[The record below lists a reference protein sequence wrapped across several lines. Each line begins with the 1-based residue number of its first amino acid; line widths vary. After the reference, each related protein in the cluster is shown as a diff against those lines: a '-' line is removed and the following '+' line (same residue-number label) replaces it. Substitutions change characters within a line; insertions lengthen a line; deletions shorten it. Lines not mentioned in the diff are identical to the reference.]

1 MHCAPSQVHGE
12 ACSVWP
18 NRYGNLA
25 FMMRERAEH
34 PAFRTPTKDP
44 FLEALLSLLAEPN
57 GSSLAAHAYKTTRD
71 WWDEHERGPT
81 GDELLAAMFEPD
93 DWREVIDD
101 PSRPLP
107 ERQHQLA
114 LIRQWLI
121 VSWAR
126 AGAISVVFGHDT
138 VIRPGLSIDLD

>member
-1 MHCAPSQVHGE
+1 MRCAPSQVHGE

-34 PAFRTPTKDP
+34 PAFRTLTKDP
-44 FLEALLSLLAEPN
+44 FLEALLNLLAEPN
-57 GSSLAAHAYKTTRD
+57 GSSLAAHAYETTRD

-81 GDELLAAMFEPD
+81 GDELLAAMFAPD
-93 DWREVIDD
+93 DWREVVDD

-114 LIRQWLI
+114 LVRQWLI

-126 AGAISVVFGHDT
+126 AGAISVMFGYDT
-138 VIRPGLSIDLD
+138 EIRPGFSIDVS

>member
-1 MHCAPSQVHGE
+1 
-12 ACSVWP
+12 
-18 NRYGNLA
+18 
-25 FMMRERAEH
+25 MMRERAEH
-34 PAFRTPTKDP
+34 PAFRTLTKDP
-44 FLEALLSLLAEPN
+44 FLEALLNLLAEPN
-57 GSSLAAHAYKTTRD
+57 GSSLAAHAYETTRD

-81 GDELLAAMFEPD
+81 GDELLAAMFAPD
-93 DWREVIDD
+93 DWREVVDD

-114 LIRQWLI
+114 LVRQWLI

-138 VIRPGLSIDLD
+138 TIRPGFSIDVS